1 MALHWDMTKVIE
13 ADILQ
18 NEENWDTTTHIIFMM
33 LHTGTNKLTVDTI
46 DEAWAR
52 YDMVS
57 RIHDFTMARD
67 RETFWRYLGLSTNVT
82 NETRNQWL
90 KRFVGGTMDNTISD
104 LKNDRRIAEK
114 RLAEALTK

>member
-1 MALHWDMTKVIE
+1 MSLNWDMTKVIE
-13 ADILQ
+13 KDVLMSD
-18 NEENWDTTTHIIFMM
+18 ENWNQTTHVIFML
-33 LHTGTNKLTVDTI
+33 LHIGVNKLTVDTI

-57 RIHDFTMARD
+57 NIHGYTTARD

-82 NETRNQWL
+82 NETRGQWL
-90 KRFVGGTMDNTISD
+90 KRYVGGTLDNTLRD
-104 LKNDRRIAEK
+104 LRYDRRVAES

>member
-13 ADILQ
+13 KDVLMSD
-18 NEENWDTTTHIIFMM
+18 ENWNQTTHVIFMLM
-33 LHTGTNKLTVDTI
+33 HIGVNKLTVDTI

-57 RIHDFTMARD
+57 NIHGYTTARD

-82 NETRNQWL
+82 NETRGQWL
-90 KRFVGGTMDNTISD
+90 KRYVGGTLDNTLRD
-104 LKNDRRIAEK
+104 LRYDRRVAEN